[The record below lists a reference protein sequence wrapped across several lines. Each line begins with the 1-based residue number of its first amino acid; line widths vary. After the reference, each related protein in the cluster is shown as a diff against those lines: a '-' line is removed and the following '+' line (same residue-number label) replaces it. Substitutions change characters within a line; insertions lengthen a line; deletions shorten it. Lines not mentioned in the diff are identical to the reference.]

1 MPAWYVTST
10 IDALAAGGD
19 RTALIYRDH
28 QISCQELLDEVYRS
42 ACVLRRRGLNRGD
55 GLVLVAGNEPAGV
68 VIRLA
73 AFLLGLRFTPVVATD
88 PDTLAHIT
96 ADADP
101 ALVLN
106 GGLDTTGVSPEP
118 LPVQA
123 QDDDIAR
130 VLYTGGTTG
139 VPKGVPATYRALGA
153 SARSW
158 AQSDVPIPAGLR
170 FILATPFAHGSGDA
184 ALGMLGAGATL
195 HLLDEFSPAAFVDAV
210 QSGPVAVSYLYPS
223 WLYRVLETGAD
234 LSSLVFL
241 SYGSAP
247 IAPDRL
253 TDTIARLGTNLV
265 QTYATTEAPAIALLS
280 PADHAAIA
288 EGRTDLLRSVGKP
301 LPGVEVEIRDQQ
313 GEVGEV
319 WVRAASVMTGYWRR
333 PDLTAEMLVDG
344 WLRTGD
350 LGRIDADGYL
360 YLLGRGYLYLLG
372 RGRDI
377 IIVDGHNHYA
387 TPLEDALASQ
397 PGVREAAVV
406 GIPDDRT
413 GEAVHAYVV
422 GRRPTELPATPAM
435 TVHVVAALPLTALGK
450 VDKQRL
456 REDAINPVSA
466 QLPLP

>member
-19 RTALIYRDH
+19 RAALIHRDH
-28 QISCQELLDEVYRS
+28 EISCRELLDDVYRG
-42 ACVLRRRGLNRGD
+42 ARVLHRRGLRRGD
-55 GLVLVAGNEPAGV
+55 GLVLVAGNEPAAF

-73 AFLLGLRFTPVVATD
+73 AFLLGLRFTPVVPTD
-88 PDTLAHIT
+88 PDTLAHIVG
-96 ADADP
+96 DADP
-101 ALVLN
+101 ALVLDA
-106 GGLDTTGVSPEP
+106 GLDLAGVSPEP
-118 LPVQA
+118 MPTLA
-123 QDDDIAR
+123 EDDDIAR

-139 VPKGVPATYRALGA
+139 LPKGVPATYGALGA

-158 AQSDVPIPAGLR
+158 ARGDIPIPAGLR

-184 ALGMLGAGATL
+184 ALGMLGAGATV
-195 HLLDEFSPAAFVDAV
+195 HLLDEFSPAAFIDAV
-210 QSGPVAVSYLYPS
+210 HSGPVAVSYLYPS
-223 WLYRVLETGAD
+223 WLYRVLEQHAD

-247 IAPDRL
+247 IAPGRL
-253 TDTIARLGTNLV
+253 TDTIAALGTNLV

-288 EGRTDLLRSVGKP
+288 AGRTELLRSVGTP
-301 LPGVEVEIRDQQ
+301 LPGVEVEIRDKQ

-333 PDLTAEMLVDG
+333 PDLTAEVLIDG

-350 LGRIDADGYL
+350 LGRLDADGYL
-360 YLLGRGYLYLLG
+360 YLLGRS
-372 RGRDI
+372 RDI
-377 IIVDGHNHYA
+377 IIVEGHNHYA
-387 TPLEDALASQ
+387 QPLEDALSSQ
-397 PGVREAAVV
+397 SGVREAAVV

-422 GRRPTELPATPAM
+422 GRRPAELPATPAM
-435 TVHVVAALPLTALGK
+435 TVHAVAALPLTALGK

-456 REDAINPVSA
+456 REDATNDAINAASVQP
-466 QLPLP
+466 PLP